1 MCVDFDEIECASGD
15 NHITMKIALTMAIG
29 VSFRICGNRTDGN
42 SSGRWLTMGAVSP
55 KFQQLPTPTPA
66 AQIRPCN

>member
-1 MCVDFDEIECASGD
+1 
-15 NHITMKIALTMAIG
+15 MKIALTMAIG

-66 AQIRPCN
+66 AQILPCN